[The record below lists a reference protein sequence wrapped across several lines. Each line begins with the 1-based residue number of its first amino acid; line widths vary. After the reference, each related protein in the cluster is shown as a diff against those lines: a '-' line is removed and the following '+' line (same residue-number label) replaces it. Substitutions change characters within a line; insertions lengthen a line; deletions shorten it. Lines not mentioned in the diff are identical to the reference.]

1 MDDAGIIMTAI
12 LITFMIGFCLA
23 LMTRPLK

>member
-1 MDDAGIIMTAI
+1 MTDAVTIMTAI
-12 LITFMIGFCLA
+12 FITFMIGFCLA

>member
-1 MDDAGIIMTAI
+1 MTDAGTILTAMFIMV
-12 LITFMIGFCLA
+12 MIGFALA